1 MKNLIIIG
9 AGGLGR
15 ELLQWIKDINAVKLV
30 WNVKGFID
38 DNLNQL
44 TNINCS
50 HDIIGTVKDWI
61 PNHNEIF
68 VCAIANPLL
77 KENIVRQMKLKGAN
91 FTNVIHPNA
100 IIGSENTIGEGLI
113 LYPFARITVNCSI
126 GNFVTIQSSAIGHDA
141 FVNDFSTISSNCLI
155 TGNTTVGKRVFVG
168 SNSTIIPNTIIADDV
183 YIGAGS
189 VVINNISSGLK
200 VMGNPA
206 RIFTPPNK
214 N

>member
-1 MKNLIIIG
+1 MKDLIIIG

-15 ELLQWIKDINAVKLV
+15 ELLQWTKDVNAVEPI
-30 WNVKGFID
+30 WNIKGFID
-38 DNLNQL
+38 DNFNQL
-44 TNINCS
+44 ANFKCS
-50 HDIIGTVKDWI
+50 HDIIGTVQDWI
-61 PNHNEIF
+61 PSQNEIF
-68 VCAIANPLL
+68 VCAIANPLI
-77 KENIVRQMKLKGAN
+77 KQNIVRGMKLKGAN
-91 FTNVIHPNA
+91 FTNVIHPKA
-100 IIGSENTIGEGLI
+100 IIGSENSIGEGLI
-113 LYPFARITVNCSI
+113 LYPFARITVNCFI
-126 GNFVTIQSSAIGHDA
+126 GDFVTIQSSAIGHDA

-155 TGNTTVGKRVFVG
+155 TGNASVGKRVFMG

-189 VVINNISSGLK
+189 VVIGNIASGLK